1 VGSLTQDAL
10 VFHVADHPGPG
21 QKALYGETQHC
32 PTCAYL
38 RHLRR
43 KCSCEPSA
51 DGRETVRDEDAVP
64 DPQLME
70 SLRAVGYS
78 LETAVADIID
88 NSITASADGVDVRF
102 TTIPEPRIAIVDNG
116 SGMDQEALSLA
127 MKLAGRPPS
136 HARQPYDLGRFG
148 LGLKTASLSQA
159 RSLTV
164 ATKQGQALRAVRW
177 DLDHLATTDRWSLQV
192 LDDGEVHSLPW
203 IESLGSHETGTLVL
217 WEKLDQLHATPELV
231 ESQLDE
237 LMKRV
242 RDHLGLVFHRFT
254 GSTMPPL
261 TKPLALRINSAPV
274 PRVDPFLTHHRG
286 TREGPQEHINV
297 GDARVTVRPYTLPYT
312 SKLSTA
318 DRRVAL
324 VAGPLRDSQGFYIYR
339 AGRLVL
345 WGTWF
350 RIIPRHELGKLAR
363 VQVDMPNTLDH
374 LWALDI
380 KKSSASPPPEVRRRL
395 AQIADRIVGPSRRMH
410 KYRGRRVDAD
420 KVERIWDL
428 IEDRGTFR
436 YEINREHPLVAAL
449 SELLDYPAQAALSQL
464 LRVAESAFPV
474 EDAYNRLSS
483 DSSHT
488 PSTVESAELVV
499 LAKAFYKSQDESI
512 EKLAQRLALIEPF
525 NNVKNLETF
534 LREAVGA

>member
-1 VGSLTQDAL
+1 
-10 VFHVADHPGPG
+10 
-21 QKALYGETQHC
+21 
-32 PTCAYL
+32 
-38 RHLRR
+38 
-43 KCSCEPSA
+43 
-51 DGRETVRDEDAVP
+51 
-64 DPQLME
+64 ME
-70 SLRAVGYS
+70 SMRAVGYT

-88 NSITASADGVDVRF
+88 NSITAGGDQVDVWF
-102 TTIPEPRIAIVDNG
+102 TAIPEPRIAIVDNG
-116 SGMDQEALSLA
+116 TGMDQETLLEA

-136 HARQPYDLGRFG
+136 YQRQPHDLGRFG

-164 ATKQGQALRAVRW
+164 VTKRGQTLRAVRW
-177 DLDHLATTDRWSLQV
+177 DLDRLAKTRRWSLQV
-192 LDDGEVHSLPW
+192 LDDTEIRALPW
-203 IESLGSHETGTLVL
+203 IESLDPHESGTLVL
-217 WEKLDQLHATPELV
+217 WEKLDQLHTAPELV

-261 TKPLALRINSAPV
+261 TKPLALRINNAAV
-274 PRVDPFLTHHRG
+274 PRVDPFLRHHRG
-286 TREGPQEHINV
+286 TREDPQEHINV
-297 GDARVTVRPYTLPYT
+297 GDATVTVQPYTLPYI
-312 SKLSTA
+312 SKLSAA

-324 VAGPLRDSQGFYIYR
+324 VAGSLRDSQGFYIYR

-350 RIIPRHELGKLAR
+350 RIIPKDELGKLAR

-395 AQIADRIVGPSRRMH
+395 AQIVDRIVGPSRRVH
-410 KYRGRRVDAD
+410 KYRGRQIDAD
-420 KVERIWDL
+420 EVERLWNL

-436 YEINREHPLVAAL
+436 YEINRDHPLVVAL
-449 SELLDYPAQAALSQL
+449 AELLNYPGQAALTHL
-464 LRVAESAFPV
+464 LRVVESTFPV
-474 EDAYNRLSS
+474 EDAYNRLGS

-488 PSTVESAELVV
+488 PSTVERRSW
-499 LAKAFYKSQDESI
+499 
-512 EKLAQRLALIEPF
+512 
-525 NNVKNLETF
+525 
-534 LREAVGA
+534 

>member
-1 VGSLTQDAL
+1 MRYKDV
-10 VFHVADHPGPG
+10 
-21 QKALYGETQHC
+21 
-32 PTCAYL
+32 
-38 RHLRR
+38 
-43 KCSCEPSA
+43 
-51 DGRETVRDEDAVP
+51 VP

-70 SLRAVGYS
+70 SMRAVGYT

-88 NSITASADGVDVRF
+88 NSITAGADRVDVRF

-116 SGMDQEALSLA
+116 PGMDQEALSLA

-136 HARQPYDLGRFG
+136 HGREPYDLGRFG

-177 DLDHLATTDRWSLQV
+177 DLDHLATTGRWSLQV
-192 LDDGEVHSLPW
+192 LDDTEVRSLPW
-203 IESLGSHETGTLVL
+203 IESLDSQKSGTLVL
-217 WEKLDQLHATPELV
+217 WERLDQLHAAPELV
-231 ESQLDE
+231 ESHLDE
-237 LMKRV
+237 LMQRV

-254 GSTMPPL
+254 GAAMPPL
-261 TKPLALRINSAPV
+261 TKPLVLQINSAVV
-274 PRVDPFLTHHRG
+274 PQVDPFLTHHRG

-297 GDARVTVRPYTLPYT
+297 GDVRVMVRPYTLPYI
-312 SKLSTA
+312 SKLSA
-318 DRRVAL
+318 SDRRIAL

-350 RIIPRHELGKLAR
+350 RIIPRDELGKLAR

-395 AQIADRIVGPSRRMH
+395 AQIAGRIVGPSRRVH
-410 KYRGRRVDAD
+410 KYRGRHIDAD
-420 KVERIWDL
+420 KVERIWHL
-428 IEDRGTFR
+428 IEDRETFR
-436 YEINREHPLVAAL
+436 YEINRDHPLVVAFY
-449 SELLDYPAQAALSQL
+449 ELLDYPGQAALAHL
-464 LRVAESAFPV
+464 LRVVESTFPV
-474 EDAYNRLSS
+474 EDAYNRLGS
-483 DSSHT
+483 DNSHT
-488 PSTVESAELVV
+488 PLTVESAELVE
-499 LAKAFYKSQDESI
+499 LAKAFYKSRDESV
-512 EKLAQRLALIEPF
+512 EVLARQLALIEPF
-525 NNVKNLETF
+525 NNVKNLESF